1 MNENVETRT
10 PAQLQFR
17 RRPAAY
23 ATTTTT
29 FDHKFIAFLIS
40 ASGVGQ
46 NDRVL
51 DLACG
56 SGSATIAFA
65 RRCAGAVGIDV
76 TPAPLQRA
84 RADADANGAANAAFV
99 LGEIERLPFDDGAFT
114 GSICR
119 FSFHHFANPARVFAE
134 MARVVAPG
142 GWTAISDMT
151 ASEDA
156 EKAALQNRLERL
168 CDPTH
173 SRSLP
178 ISEFE
183 RMFAEHGFRVAMKVE
198 RDARLTLDDWIRFG
212 APPPENESLL
222 RELAADAV
230 DGDKAGL
237 RFARDGDTIRL
248 AHNSVTFV
256 IEKED

>member
-1 MNENVETRT
+1 MNETAETRT

-23 ATTTTT
+23 VAPATS
-29 FDHKFIAFLIS
+29 FDHKFAAFLIS

-56 SGSATIAFA
+56 SGSTTIAFA
-65 RRCAGAVGIDV
+65 RRCAGAVGLDV
-76 TPAPLQRA
+76 TIEPLRRA
-84 RADADANGAANAAFV
+84 RADAAADSVNAAFV

-114 GSICR
+114 GAICR

-134 MARVVAPG
+134 MARVVADG
-142 GWTAISDMT
+142 GWTVIADMT

-156 EKAALQNRLERL
+156 DRAAFHNRLERL

-173 SRSLP
+173 ARSLP

-212 APPPENESLL
+212 APPPENESML
-222 RELAADAV
+222 RELAASAV

-237 RFARDGDTIRL
+237 KFARDGDTIRL

-256 IEKED
+256 IEKDA

>member
-1 MNENVETRT
+1 MNETAETPT
-10 PAQLQFR
+10 AAQLQFR

-23 ATTTTT
+23 AAPTTA
-29 FDHKFIAFLIS
+29 FDHKFIAFMIS
-40 ASGVGQ
+40 ASGAGQ

-51 DLACG
+51 DLPCG
-56 SGSATIAFA
+56 SGAATIAFA
-65 RRCAGAVGIDV
+65 RRCAGAIGLDV
-76 TPAPLQRA
+76 APAPLERA
-84 RADADANGAANAAFV
+84 RAEASANSVTNAAFV
-99 LGEIERLPFDDGAFT
+99 LGEVERLPFGDGAFT

-134 MARVVAPG
+134 MARVIAGG
-142 GWTAISDMT
+142 GWTVIADMT
-151 ASEDA
+151 ASEDP
-156 EKAALQNRLERL
+156 EKAAFHNRLERL

-173 SRSLP
+173 ARSLP
-178 ISEFE
+178 VSEFE

-222 RELAADAV
+222 RELAASAV

-237 RFARDGDTIRL
+237 KFARDGDTIRL

-256 IEKED
+256 IEKDG